1 MGIKLMKYK
10 NRAFTLIEILIAFAV
25 LGLIFSFIY
34 PIISYSKQA
43 TKTMTKLDVYHDA
56 SRVDQGVFDE
66 LKFSSGVLYPPS
78 NQNGLVSDWY
88 PQLVFRNHLNQVIML
103 YVNKK
108 DKLIMFNYDNVT
120 GSKLSLGKV
129 LGSNVKE
136 FLVRR
141 DGSSVIE
148 YKLTFEI
155 DKKDFIVSN
164 RVTLVNVF

>member
-1 MGIKLMKYK
+1 MKKRIIPGIL
-10 NRAFTLIEILIAFAV
+10 
-25 LGLIFSFIY
+25 LGLML
-34 PIISYSKQA
+34 A
-43 TKTMTKLDVYHDA
+43 TALA
-56 SRVDQGVFDE
+56 SCGEDGHTPEITIGDNGNWYVDGVDQGVFDE
-66 LKFSSGVLYPPS
+66 LKFSSGVLYPPPD
-78 NQNGLVSDWY
+78 QNGMVSDWY